1 MAWWGH
7 RPFELQIFFYRIAL
21 IGKAKAVE
29 RGRIQCTGGLLTN
42 PTFPQ
47 ILLTST
53 FDCECSLI
61 KMAAISPATQDR
73 LFIFGLGLATF
84 AVLGAMRQ
92 MLVHYRNNAAIP
104 PSENKP
110 QYITQDVEDSLKLST
125 LDKLLDSPNYCIQET
140 TAIIICER
148 ALHDGTTIDVLLWYI
163 TRPDHKLREKGI
175 RALTMMMNSCEY
187 ILPIASYVTN

>member
-1 MAWWGH
+1 
-7 RPFELQIFFYRIAL
+7 
-21 IGKAKAVE
+21 
-29 RGRIQCTGGLLTN
+29 
-42 PTFPQ
+42 
-47 ILLTST
+47 
-53 FDCECSLI
+53 
-61 KMAAISPATQDR
+61 MAAISPAAQDR

-84 AVLGAMRQ
+84 AVVGLMRQ
-92 MLVHYRNNAAIP
+92 MLVHYRDAAAIL

-148 ALHDGTTIDVLLWYI
+148 ALHDGPTIDILFWYI
-163 TRPDHKLREKGI
+163 TQRDHKLREKGI

-187 ILPIASYVTN
+187 KLLRT